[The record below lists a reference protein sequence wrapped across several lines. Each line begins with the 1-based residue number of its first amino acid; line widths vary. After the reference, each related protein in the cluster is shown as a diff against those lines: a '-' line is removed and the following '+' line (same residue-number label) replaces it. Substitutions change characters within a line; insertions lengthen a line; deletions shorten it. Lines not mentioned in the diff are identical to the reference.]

1 MPYALE
7 YVHTVAERT
16 RVQGWTASARTANEH
31 SLRLGVATSV
41 WVNDGLERT
50 SRPMIFRI
58 VHPTN
63 R

>member
-1 MPYALE
+1 MRYDLE
-7 YVHTVAERT
+7 FVPAVTDRT
-16 RVQGWTASARTANEH
+16 GVLGPIAARTANEH